1 MQIIDSH
8 CHILPAIDDGSKSV
22 EESLEMLYM
31 MKSQGV
37 DVAIATPHYYATKN
51 SVDQF
56 LINRAKSFENLKSK
70 LDNNCPQ
77 IILGAETAFYFDMS
91 KDRNLEKLCIEGTNT
106 LLLELPTRT
115 MWGDYEFAEIQNIVF
130 NRDINVVIAHYE
142 RYKETQGKNSYY
154 LDLLNLP
161 VYIQITSD
169 EMGSLFKGKENLK
182 LFQLNQAHLLGSD
195 AHNTQDRA
203 PSLYRARK
211 IIKNK
216 LGQSKLDEI
225 DAIGAKLFLG
235 K

>member
-22 EESLEMLYM
+22 EESLEMLHM
-31 MKSQGV
+31 MKSQGI

-70 LDNNCPQ
+70 LDDKCPR
-77 IILGAETAFYFDMS
+77 IILGSETAFYFDMS
-91 KDRNLEKLCIEGTNT
+91 KDKNLEKLCIEGTNT

-130 NRDINVVIAHYE
+130 NRGIEVVIAHYE

-169 EMGSLFKGKENLK
+169 EMGGLFKGKENLK

-225 DAIGAKLFLG
+225 DAISAKLFLG